1 MRTNLELKGWVEL
14 SFLVDTKVIL
24 QERVGSGFYCMELL
38 APEIVQKAKPG
49 QFVHIQVNRVLE
61 PLLRR
66 PISIHNI
73 DRDKGTLKLLYQVVG
88 KGTEIL
94 SKAVIDQSLS
104 VLGPLGK
111 GFTLPDSGQKVIVVG
126 GGIGIAPLLFLLK
139 ELTARSISVE
149 VYLGARSKEFLL
161 ALQEINSLG
170 FSPKV
175 ATEDGSMGYHGK
187 ITALMEKDFSD
198 NNNSVGQAMVYACG
212 PKPMLKSL
220 AKLLLIKDFP
230 FEVSL
235 EEHMGCGVGACL
247 SCACKIKA
255 SNEEGYLYRHV
266 CVDGPVFD
274 GKEVV
279 WDEA

>member
-1 MRTNLELKGWVEL
+1 M
-14 SFLVDTKVIL
+14 SFLVDAVVIR
-24 QERVGSGFYCMELL
+24 QEQVGPGFYCMELL
-38 APEIVQKAKPG
+38 APEIVRKAVSG
-49 QFVHIQVNRVLE
+49 QFVHVQVNRALE

-66 PISIHNI
+66 PISIHNV
-73 DRDKGTLKLLYQVVG
+73 DREKGTLKLLYQVVG
-88 KGTEIL
+88 LGTEIL
-94 SKAVIDQSLS
+94 SKAVTDQRLS

-111 GFTLPDSGQKVIVVG
+111 GFTLPDSGQKVVVVG
-126 GGIGIAPLLFLLK
+126 GGIGIAPLIFLLK
-139 ELTARSISVE
+139 ELAAKSISVE

-175 ATEDGSMGYHGK
+175 ATDDGSIGYHGQ
-187 ITALMEKDFSD
+187 ITALVEKDFSD
-198 NNNSVGQAMVYACG
+198 NTALLGQAMVYTCG

-220 AKLLLIKDFP
+220 AKILLANQIS

-255 SNEEGYLYRHV
+255 SNEEGYIYRHV
-266 CVDGPVFD
+266 CVDGPVFS

>member
-1 MRTNLELKGWVEL
+1 M
-14 SFLVDTKVIL
+14 SFLVDAVVLK
-24 QERVGSGFYCMELL
+24 QEQVGPGFYRMEIL
-38 APEIVQKAKPG
+38 APEIVQKAEPG
-49 QFVHIQVNRVLE
+49 QFVHLQVNKALE

-66 PISIHNI
+66 PISIHNV
-73 DRDKGTLKLLYQVVG
+73 DREKGTLKLLYQVVG

-94 SKAVIDQSLS
+94 SNAVINQILS
-104 VLGPLGK
+104 VLGPLGR
-111 GFTLPDSGQKVIVVG
+111 GFTLPDKGQKVVVVG

-139 ELTARSISVE
+139 ELAAKNISVE
-149 VYLGARSKEFLL
+149 VYLGARSKEYLL
-161 ALQEINSLG
+161 ALQEINLLG
-170 FSPKV
+170 FSPKI
-175 ATEDGSMGYHGK
+175 ATDDGSMGYHGQ
-187 ITALMEKDFSD
+187 ITVLLEKDFSD
-198 NNNSVGQAMVYACG
+198 NNNSVEQAMVYACG

-220 AKLLLIKDFP
+220 AKLLLFKQLP

-247 SCACKIKA
+247 SCACKVKA

-266 CVDGPVFD
+266 CVDGPVFS